1 MVKDNHFQ
9 TKSNP
14 IQIKKN
20 NSNSSNNLG
29 SFEDIPFDSNEKRTL
44 EDKYNHPNKN
54 KNIEDY
60 FGKRKGENKMNQ
72 YIFKNQKFN
81 ENKGTI
87 QSKGNQSE
95 NFPFNRIKS
104 NQGIQQNIQPV
115 FPMKKNSEELK
126 NFIKKKSEENKDK
139 SEKNPKKNKIIS
151 EKKNYYGNLQ
161 IAEKEEIIEDIRDDY
176 LDDYEF
182 NINECSE
189 DQYNQNRLLNHLDN
203 LVNNNEDSDNQ
214 SEGEDDNNIINTNKE
229 EEIEEVCFSGQ
240 ELMNELNIDS
250 VKENSFENDSFYDT
264 EFSQIEQ
271 LKVELEKYLGLE
283 LFLKVYKF
291 VDNTTDPREVKFN
304 YEFIKYS
311 MKRELKKEFTPE
323 QINKALDKIY
333 EIFSIVAQERLS
345 NLRQ

>member
-1 MVKDNHFQ
+1 QLAK
-9 TKSNP
+9 
-14 IQIKKN
+14 
-20 NSNSSNNLG
+20 
-29 SFEDIPFDSNEKRTL
+29 
-44 EDKYNHPNKN
+44 
-54 KNIEDY
+54 
-60 FGKRKGENKMNQ
+60 
-72 YIFKNQKFN
+72 
-81 ENKGTI
+81 
-87 QSKGNQSE
+87 
-95 NFPFNRIKS
+95 
-104 NQGIQQNIQPV
+104 
-115 FPMKKNSEELK
+115 
-126 NFIKKKSEENKDK
+126 
-139 SEKNPKKNKIIS
+139 
-151 EKKNYYGNLQ
+151 
-161 IAEKEEIIEDIRDDY
+161 KEEIIEDIRDDY